1 MYTSDLVC
9 EFATDGLLITNNKQ
23 KNYYLQNNKLAH
35 WIRQFTIKYLFKLH
49 LKWLNVCHILVA
61 YYL

>member
-35 WIRQFTIKYLFKLH
+35 
-49 LKWLNVCHILVA
+49 
-61 YYL
+61 